1 MTERIFRG
9 RVVTADAVIDDGV
22 VVTRGEWIEWVGP
35 ASDRSDGG
43 IESDRPDG
51 GLGPATPLTLLPGMV
66 DVHCHGGGGV
76 GFPDATAES
85 APTAVR
91 FHRRRGTTT
100 MLASLVSAPADV
112 LVRQTSA
119 LATLWHSG
127 DIAGVH
133 LEGPFLAVSRC
144 GAQDPASIVPVDV
157 EMLDRVL
164 TAGDGAVRSMT
175 FAPEADGVDHLI
187 DVLARHD
194 VRGSLGHTDTDARTV
209 TDIVR
214 RLTGPVSATHLFN
227 GMPPFHHR
235 APGPVAAC
243 LAAAARGEMML
254 ELIGDGVHLDPE
266 TVRAVVDLV
275 GPDRVAFVSDAMAAA
290 GVADGPYRLGALDV
304 TVTDGVARL
313 TTGGAI
319 AGGTSTVLDIVR
331 RAVDESG
338 VDLVSAVRMGSATP
352 ARFLGLENTL
362 GRLEAGLRA
371 DLVIT
376 DDRLAPVGVVRAGED
391 VD

>member
-22 VVTRGEWIEWVGP
+22 VLVRGERIEWVGP
-35 ASDRSDGG
+35 AA
-43 IESDRPDG
+43 ECPDT
-51 GLGPATPLTLLPGMV
+51 GPALDDEAGPGGTLTVLPGMV

-76 GFPDATAES
+76 GFPDATTET

-100 MLASLVSAPADV
+100 MLASLVSAPEDV
-112 LVRQTSA
+112 LVRQTAA
-119 LATLWHSG
+119 LAALWRSG
-127 DIAGVH
+127 EIAGVH

-144 GAQDPASIVPVDV
+144 GAQDPASIVPADTA
-157 EMLDRVL
+157 MLGRVL
-164 TAGDGAVRSMT
+164 AAGDGAVRSMT
-175 FAPEADGVDHLI
+175 FAPEVDGVEHLI
-187 DVLARHD
+187 DALADHD
-194 VRGSLGHTDTDARTV
+194 VRGSVGHTDTDAGTV

-214 RLTGPVSATHLFN
+214 RLAGPVSATHLFN

-254 ELIGDGVHLDPE
+254 ELIGDGVHLDPV
-266 TVRAVVDLV
+266 TVRTVVDLV
-275 GPDRVAFVSDAMAAA
+275 GPDRIAFVSDAMAAA
-290 GVADGPYRLGALDV
+290 GSADGPYRLGALDV

-338 VDLVSAVRMGSATP
+338 IDLVSAVRMGSTIP
-352 ARFLGLENTL
+352 AAFLGLAGTL

-376 DDRLAPVGVVRAGED
+376 DDRLAPVRVVRAGED
-391 VD
+391 VT